1 MYRPAPDKA
10 SLAEFGLKPDDF
22 PVAVIE
28 LWPENVTPKVVF
40 EAMGSQWRIGF
51 SGPTGLDYGA
61 LAGVMRLL
69 GVPGDAEIDVF
80 DGVRVM
86 ESAALR
92 MMNKK

>member
-1 MYRPAPDKA
+1 MPDKA
-10 SLAEFGLKPDDF
+10 QLAEFGLRPDDF
-22 PVAVIE
+22 PAAVIE
-28 LWPENVTPKVVF
+28 LWPDNVMPKVVF

-51 SGPTGLDYGA
+51 AGPTGLDYGA
-61 LAGVMRLL
+61 LAGVMRML
-69 GVPGDAEIDVF
+69 GVPPEQEIDVF

>member
-10 SLAEFGLKPDDF
+10 SLAEFGLRLEDF

-28 LWPENVTPKVVF
+28 LWPENVVPKDVF

-51 SGPTGLDYGA
+51 AGPTGLDYGA
-61 LAGVMRLL
+61 LTGVMRILR
-69 GVPGDAEIDVF
+69 VPPDDEIDVF
-80 DGVRVM
+80 DAVRVM
-86 ESAALR
+86 EGAALT

>member
-10 SLAEFGLKPDDF
+10 KLAEFGIKPEDF

-28 LWPENVTPKVVF
+28 LWPENVAPKVVF

-51 SGPTGLDYGA
+51 AGPTGLDYGA

-69 GVPGDAEIDVF
+69 RVPDDAEVDVF

>member
-1 MYRPAPDKA
+1 MYRPMLDKA
-10 SLAEFGLKPDDF
+10 QLAEFGLRSDDF
-22 PVAVIE
+22 PAAVIE
-28 LWPENVTPKVVF
+28 LWPDNVMPKVVF

-51 SGPTGLDYGA
+51 AGPTGLDYGA
-61 LAGVMRLL
+61 LPGVMRML
-69 GVPGDAEIDVF
+69 GVPPEQETDVF